1 MEAVDQL
8 TMTPSRK
15 VVTAAEMQS
24 IEQQWFDSGEITL
37 EDMMDRVG
45 RAIADWVLADLGSD
59 IADKNV
65 LALVGKG
72 NNGGDALVAGRYLLQ
87 AGVQTIAAL
96 VLKRIEDDPLMA
108 QFVEAGGNVVEL
120 QGSASVR
127 ELSNLCDK
135 SDLILDGVFGFS
147 ISRPIEEPIKSII
160 EVAKSSRKKIVAI
173 DLPSGTNPDTGE
185 FDPNGLP
192 VDICLSVGMT
202 KLGPAI
208 RFGDSAYGDEIVD
221 LDIGI
226 PPELTDH
233 IRREVNTSELARTL
247 LPNRDLT
254 AHKGDFGRALL
265 IAGSNTYV
273 GAASLATHACV
284 RSGVGLVA
292 LATPTSV
299 FQALAGDAP
308 EATYIPL
315 NEDVNGVLPVPAFEQ
330 LQNHIPTMDSVLIG
344 VGIGLSYGARELLSR
359 LTSTPHL
366 WDNCTVILDAD
377 GLTLASQLPG
387 WWEVFN
393 GHLVITPHPGEM
405 SRLLGIS
412 VAEIE
417 SDRLAA
423 VQTAA
428 ERFNCI
434 AILKGATTL
443 IASPDGRLRIN
454 MMPNHGL
461 ARGGTGD
468 VLAGLITGLA
478 AKSDAFDAASL
489 GISIH
494 SLSAQY
500 TRNALTPYAMT
511 ASDLIS
517 HLHMAFRALASK
529 T

>member
-1 MEAVDQL
+1 
-8 TMTPSRK
+8 MTPSRK

-24 IEQQWFDSGEITL
+24 IEQRWFDSGEITL
-37 EDMMDRVG
+37 EGMMDRVG
-45 RAIADWVLADLGSD
+45 RAIADWVLADLGPD
-59 IADKNV
+59 AGGKNV

-72 NNGGDALVAGRYLLQ
+72 NNGGDALVAGKYLLE
-87 AGVQTIAAL
+87 AGVRVTAAV
-96 VLKRIEDDPLMA
+96 VLARAGAGDDQCMD
-108 QFVEAGGNVVEL
+108 QFVEAGGTVVEVFE
-120 QGSASVR
+120 AST
-127 ELSNLCDK
+127 EHKLSNLCDK

-147 ISRPIEEPIKSII
+147 ISRPIEEPISSLFA
-160 EVAKSSRKKIVAI
+160 EAKSSGKRIVAI
-173 DLPSGTNPDTGE
+173 DLPSGADPDTGE
-185 FDPNGLP
+185 FDLNGLP
-192 VDICLSVGMT
+192 ADVCLSVGLT

-208 RFGDSAYGDEIVD
+208 RFGDPAYGDKMTV
-221 LDIGI
+221 LDVGI
-226 PPELTDH
+226 PSILTAH
-233 IRREVNTSELARTL
+233 IKREVNTSELAQTL
-247 LPNRDLT
+247 LPDRDLT

-273 GAASLATHACV
+273 GAASLAAQACV

-299 FQALAGDAP
+299 FQALSGDIP

-315 NEDVNGVLPVPAFEQ
+315 EEDVNGVLPGPAFDQ
-330 LQNHIPTMDSVLIG
+330 LQQRIPTVDSVLIG
-344 VGIGLSYGARELLSR
+344 VGVGLSYGARELLSR

-366 WDNCTVILDAD
+366 WDNCTVIFDAD
-377 GLTLASQLPG
+377 GLTLASQLSG
-387 WWEVFN
+387 WWEVFD

-412 VAEIE
+412 VEE
-417 SDRLAA
+417 VETDRLTA

-428 ERFNCI
+428 ERFNCV
-434 AILKGATTL
+434 AVLKGATTL

-454 MMPNHGL
+454 MMPNHSL

-478 AKSDAFDAASL
+478 VKSDAFDAASL
-489 GISIH
+489 GVSLH

-500 TRNALTPYAMT
+500 ARKYLTPYAMT
-511 ASDLIS
+511 ASDLVS

>member
-1 MEAVDQL
+1 
-8 TMTPSRK
+8 MTPNRK

-24 IEQQWFDSGEITL
+24 IEQRWFDSGEVTL
-37 EDMMDRVG
+37 EGMMDRVG
-45 RAIADWVLADLGSD
+45 RAIADWVLADLGPD
-59 IADKNV
+59 AGGKNV

-72 NNGGDALVAGRYLLQ
+72 NNGGDVLVAGKYLLE
-87 AGVQTIAAL
+87 AGVQTTAAV
-96 VLKRIEDDPLMA
+96 VLARAEDDPPMD
-108 QFVEAGGNVVEL
+108 QFVEADGNVVEL
-120 QGSASVR
+120 QGSAAMR
-127 ELSNLCDK
+127 EISNLCDK
-135 SDLILDGVFGFS
+135 TDLILDGVFGFS
-147 ISRPIEEPIKSII
+147 IARPIEEPISSLLD
-160 EVAKSSRKKIVAI
+160 VAKSSGKKIVAI
-173 DLPSGTNPDTGE
+173 DLPSGVNPDTGE

-192 VDICLSVGMT
+192 ADICLCVGLA
-202 KLGPAI
+202 KLGPSI
-208 RFGDSAYGDEIVD
+208 RFGEPGYGKEMTV
-221 LDIGI
+221 LDVGI
-226 PPELTDH
+226 SLGLTNH
-233 IRREVNTSELARTL
+233 IKREVNTAELAHTL
-247 LPNRDLT
+247 LPDRDLT
-254 AHKGDFGRALL
+254 AHKGNFGRALL

-273 GAASLATHACV
+273 GAASLAAQACV

-299 FQALAGDAP
+299 FQALSGDIP

-315 NEDVNGVLPVPAFEQ
+315 EEDVNGVLPGPAFDQ
-330 LQNHIPTMDSVLIG
+330 LQQRIPVMDSVLIG
-344 VGIGLSYGARELLSR
+344 VGVGLSYGARELLSR

-387 WWEVFN
+387 WWEVFDR
-393 GHLVITPHPGEM
+393 HLVITPHPGEM

-412 VAEIE
+412 VEDVEA
-417 SDRLAA
+417 DRLSA
-423 VQTAA
+423 VQSAA
-428 ERFNCI
+428 EQFNCV
-434 AILKGATTL
+434 AVLKGATTL

-489 GISIH
+489 GVSLH

-500 TRNALTPYAMT
+500 ARKDLTPYAMT
-511 ASDLIS
+511 ASDLVS

-529 T
+529 A

>member
-1 MEAVDQL
+1 
-8 TMTPSRK
+8 MTPNRK

-24 IEQQWFDSGEITL
+24 IEQRWFDSGKITL
-37 EDMMDRVG
+37 EGMMDKVG
-45 RAIADWVLADLGSD
+45 RAIADWVLADLGTD
-59 IADKNV
+59 VGGKNV

-72 NNGGDALVAGRYLLQ
+72 NNGGDALVAGKYLLE
-87 AGVQTIAAL
+87 AGVRTTVAV
-96 VLKRIEDDPLMA
+96 VLARAGDDPPMD

-120 QGSASVR
+120 QGLATVQ
-127 ELSNLCDK
+127 EMSNLCDK

-147 ISRPIEEPIKSII
+147 ISRPIEEPISSLFAD
-160 EVAKSSRKKIVAI
+160 AKSSGKRIVAI
-173 DLPSGTNPDTGE
+173 DLPSGANPDTGE

-192 VDICLSVGMT
+192 ADVCLSVGLT

-208 RFGDSAYGDEIVD
+208 RFGDLAYGDEMAA
-221 LDIGI
+221 LDVGI
-226 PPELTDH
+226 PPGLTDH
-233 IRREVNTSELARTL
+233 IKREVNTSELAQTL
-247 LPNRDLT
+247 LPDRDLT

-273 GAASLATHACV
+273 GAASLAAQACV

-299 FQALAGDAP
+299 FQALAGDIP

-315 NEDVNGVLPVPAFEQ
+315 EEDVNGVLPGPTFDQ
-330 LQNHIPTMDSVLIG
+330 LQQRIPAMNSVLIG
-344 VGIGLSYGARELLSR
+344 VGVGLSYGARELLSK

-387 WWEVFN
+387 WWEVFD

-412 VAEIE
+412 VEE
-417 SDRLAA
+417 VETDRLTA

-428 ERFNCI
+428 ERFNCV
-434 AILKGATTL
+434 AVLKGATTL

-468 VLAGLITGLA
+468 VLAGLVTGLA
-478 AKSDAFDAASL
+478 ARSDAFDAASL
-489 GISIH
+489 GVSLH

-500 TRNALTPYAMT
+500 ARKYLTPYAMT
-511 ASDLIS
+511 ASDLVS